1 MDDELFDSLESFGS
15 EPAELKLGSTFS
27 GKGPGFHT
35 LRYDFKPAS
44 VDSNK
49 PASVDISSSNRE
61 VTVTLPN
68 FDGAGASHTVYKGSH
83 KDYTKECVLIIDH
96 TTGEITLEKLTTNV
110 QLKSTRNAVEKPQK
124 PIVQINPVLSEK
136 NRTASVDKRLKG
148 KIQQKKQVKK
158 SPKKASQSPKVVA
171 NMSPPSNA
179 QHMNKSPQFFMS
191 ESPMSSS
198 IPNDDD
204 CSMTGFDSQAHPS
217 FSLSDIK
224 TEIKTENNK
233 TESYEDL
240 VPAARSLELSE
251 SSSDSESS
259 SSSDSDSDDSTTSP
273 TNQQRNVENHP
284 LPIFNSANTNG
295 FKGRLVDPG
304 RILDEDL
311 QLSETDSD

>member
-27 GKGPGFHT
+27 GKGPGYHT

-44 VDSNK
+44 VDINK

-61 VTVTLPN
+61 VTVNLPN
-68 FDGAGASHTVYKGSH
+68 FDSAGTAHTVYKGSH

-110 QLKSTRNAVEKPQK
+110 QLKSTRNAAEKPQK

-136 NRTASVDKRLKG
+136 NRTATVDKRLKG

-158 SPKKASQSPKVVA
+158 SPKKAPQSPKVA
-171 NMSPPSNA
+171 NLSPPNNA
-179 QHMNKSPQFFMS
+179 QHVNKSPQFFMS

-198 IPNDDD
+198 LPLLNDDD

-224 TEIKTENNK
+224 TDIKTENK
-233 TESYEDL
+233 TESYDEL

-251 SSSDSESS
+251 SSSDSGSS
-259 SSSDSDSDDSTTSP
+259 SSSDSDSDDSTPPP
-273 TNQQRNVENHP
+273 TQKNVEKHP
-284 LPIFNSANTNG
+284 SPIFNSPNTNG
-295 FKGRLVDPG
+295 FKGHVVDPG

>member
-1 MDDELFDSLESFGS
+1 MDDELSDPLKLVGS
-15 EPAELKLGSTFS
+15 EPAELKFGSTFT

-44 VDSNK
+44 VDINK
-49 PASVDISSSNRE
+49 PASVDINPSNRE
-61 VTVTLPN
+61 VTVKVPN
-68 FDGAGASHTVYKGSH
+68 FEGAGAAHTLYKGSH

-96 TTGEITLEKLTTNV
+96 LTGEITLEKLTTNV

-124 PIVQINPVLSEK
+124 PVVQINPVLSEK
-136 NRTASVDKRLKG
+136 NRPTPIDKRLKG
-148 KIQQKKQVKK
+148 KTQLKQQIKK
-158 SPKKASQSPKVVA
+158 SPKKTSQSPKVA
-171 NMSPPSNA
+171 NLSPPSNA
-179 QHMNKSPQFFMS
+179 QHVNKSPQFCMS

-198 IPNDDD
+198 LSLLNDDD

-224 TEIKTENNK
+224 TEIKPEPFD
-233 TESYEDL
+233 DL

-251 SSSDSESS
+251 SSSDSGSS
-259 SSSDSDSDDSTTSP
+259 SSSDSDSDDSIPPPPPSKNTAKNTKP
-273 TNQQRNVENHP
+273 T
-284 LPIFNSANTNG
+284 FNSPITNG
-295 FKGRLVDPG
+295 FKERLVDPG